1 MANTF
6 TKAVS
11 SASVGTTLTDIY
23 TVDSGKT
30 AIVVGINLANVVDSQ
45 IKVTV
50 ILTTGSSNVHLV
62 KNVPVPA
69 GSTLAVLD
77 GKLVAEAGD
86 IIKVE
91 SDTAASTDVIIS
103 ILEQD

>member
-11 SASVGTTLTDIY
+11 SASVGTTEETIY
-23 TVDSGKT
+23 TVPSSTTG
-30 AIVVGINLANVVDSQ
+30 IVVGINLANVVNSQ

-50 ILTTGSSNVHLV
+50 KLNSVHLV

-69 GSTLAVLD
+69 GSALAVLD
-77 GKLVAEAGD
+77 GKLVVQAGD
-86 IIKVE
+86 VIKVK
-91 SDTAASTDVIIS
+91 SDTADSTDVIIS

>member
-23 TVDSGKT
+23 EVDSGKT
-30 AIVVGINLANVVDSQ
+30 AIIVGINLANVVNSQ
-45 IKVTV
+45 IKVSV
-50 ILTTGSSNVHLV
+50 ILRTNNSDVYLV

>member
-23 TVDSGKT
+23 TVGSGKT
-30 AIVVGINLANVVDSQ
+30 AIIVGINLANVKDSQ

-50 ILTTGSSNVHLV
+50 KLNTVHLV

-91 SDTAASTDVIIS
+91 SDTADSTDVIIS